1 MTTAAKFGAGSRIY
15 ALAAVTLVSVLTA
28 LTAFFHPRTSADAI
42 VFG

>member
-1 MTTAAKFGAGSRIY
+1 
-15 ALAAVTLVSVLTA
+15 VTLVSALTAVSALSA